1 MRTNTTPKQKV
12 TFSLLAPEA
21 LSVKLVGDFSNWED
35 QPVDLKKL
43 KNGRWKATLA
53 LTEGRHEY
61 RYLVDG
67 QWRGVHN
74 GPPLVPDCFW
84 GVKLVCCLAS
94 VLGRFILLAVLCVP
108 TFAFLVVC
116 FLVASVFCLL
126 M

>member
-43 KNGRWKATLA
+43 KNGRWRATLA

-67 QWRGVHN
+67 QWRDDPHCTAR
-74 GPPLVPDCFW
+74 VPNAFGGQNC
-84 GVKLVCCLAS
+84 VC
-94 VLGRFILLAVLCVP
+94 
-108 TFAFLVVC
+108 VV
-116 FLVASVFCLL
+116 A
-126 M
+126 